1 MQAAFGIRGLSKK
14 DVIKL
19 KIKKEMFV
27 QSKLNV
33 TSMQS
38 NMPTSPSVDSL
49 SVKVVRSHSGPI
61 SMQDINSA
69 LLSMEQVR
77 TVADQSHEG
86 YFYVTWFNTD
96 QSHVDLAWQMTDE

>member
-1 MQAAFGIRGLSKK
+1 MFFFSFQTAFGIRGLSKK
-14 DVIKL
+14 DVVKL

-27 QSKLNV
+27 QSKINV
-33 TSMQS
+33 TSMQT

-69 LLSMEQVR
+69 LLNLEQVCMR
-77 TVADQSHEG
+77 QLTI
-86 YFYVTWFNTD
+86 YVY
-96 QSHVDLAWQMTDE
+96 LLL